1 MGEKMKNNNDQE
13 SIDIMDEATFENI
26 VHEKVLPIVPFII
39 GTYSVQ
45 ELTPLDMDGEGFKYI
60 RYDEKQIYINLMVV
74 YRSEK
79 SMWTVYEASSSSDLP
94 KVGWGPTIEEALEK
108 AGL

>member
-1 MGEKMKNNNDQE
+1 
-13 SIDIMDEATFENI
+13 MDKTTFEKI
-26 VHEKVLPIVPFII
+26 VHEKVLPVVPFII
-39 GTYSVQ
+39 GNYSIE
-45 ELTPLDMDGEGFKYI
+45 ELTPVDLDGEGFKYI
-60 RYDEKQIYINLMVV
+60 RYDERQTDINLMIV

-79 SMWTVYEASSSSDLP
+79 SMWSVYEASKSSDRP